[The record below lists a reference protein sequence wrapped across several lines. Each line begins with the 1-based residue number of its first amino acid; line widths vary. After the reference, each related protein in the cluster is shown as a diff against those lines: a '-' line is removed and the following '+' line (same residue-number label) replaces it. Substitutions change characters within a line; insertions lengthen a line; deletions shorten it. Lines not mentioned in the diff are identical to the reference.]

1 MSQENVNVVR
11 GWLRALTAGDLDAM
25 AEFWDPNITWRPIEG
40 IGEMEGRE
48 AMRRYAREWVDM
60 FDEITN
66 VPEEL
71 LEIGDDCVVAVQRA
85 TGRAKASGI
94 ETEARY
100 AVVYTLRD
108 GKIVRGREYIDREQA
123 LEAVRE

>member
-1 MSQENVNVVR
+1 PRLSPPDPRSPPGFVRGRCLRVSVPRGDTGRAMSQENVNVVR
-11 GWLRALTAGDLDAM
+11 GWLRALTDGDLDAM

-40 IGEMEGRE
+40 IGEMQGRE

-71 LEIGDDCVVAVQRA
+71 LDVGDDCVVAVQRA
-85 TGRAKASGI
+85 TGRAK
-94 ETEARY
+94 
-100 AVVYTLRD
+100 
-108 GKIVRGREYIDREQA
+108 GR
-123 LEAVRE
+123 